1 MSENT
6 KECAWVEFDDN
17 GNQKTCPYDDCNP
30 WENESDRDK
39 FCKWC
44 LKGQKVSAL
53 NLISQVI
60 WNYAEKEDLT

>member
-1 MSENT
+1 MSENK

-17 GNQKTCPYDDCNP
+17 ANQKTCPYDDCNP

-44 LKGQKVSAL
+44 LKGQKISTL
-53 NLISQVI
+53 NQMSYVI
-60 WNYAEKEDLT
+60 WSYAQKEGLI